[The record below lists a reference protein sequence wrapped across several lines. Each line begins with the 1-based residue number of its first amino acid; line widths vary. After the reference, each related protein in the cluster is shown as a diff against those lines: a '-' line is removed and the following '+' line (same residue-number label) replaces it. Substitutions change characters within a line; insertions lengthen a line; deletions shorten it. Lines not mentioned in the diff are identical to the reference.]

1 LSINPIVKE
10 YVRVYIFNLF
20 VSFKFLAM
28 KKLLSLP
35 FLICGAIFIF
45 TSCDLEDRPG
55 AFEPTDEASVKTV
68 EWTAE
73 QVRLISRNAGNTIP
87 RVGFD
92 DGVDLMPGYHQWD
105 YWPILNLDGSIANIN
120 GFRVMIVLTAPD
132 TVLSGKRHDIVR
144 HRYAISRDGVDWQ
157 DAGMVFTEEAILG
170 SRQWAGSAYY
180 DQASNRV
187 YFYYTAAGQKGEN
200 MDNGGGAVSGG
211 PGNTG
216 DEGGISYDQKIA
228 LATAQ
233 VSNQSD
239 TVLFENFSD
248 HKIILEADNRI
259 YQLATGMDETGT
271 VFAFRDPFIFRDP
284 TTNKFFMTWTAR
296 EAGDITTYNGAIG
309 LAEAIDNDL
318 SNWRLLPPLVVT
330 NINSELE
337 RPHFIYHNNRFYL
350 YFSTHIEK
358 FSPEVMDRV
367 NSPEGMYGFG
377 SDTFLGPYE
386 PLNGS
391 ALVAGNPI
399 DDPYATFSWHVLQDN
414 TVLSNTNYYNI
425 QPGLDVSEFG
435 DLGEE
440 WDKIHFGGTLAPRL
454 ILSVN
459 QNEVLL
465 TGTLPPSLP

>member
-1 LSINPIVKE
+1 
-10 YVRVYIFNLF
+10 
-20 VSFKFLAM
+20 M
-28 KKLLSLP
+28 KKTMSFL
-35 FLICGAIFIF
+35 FLIFGAIFLLA
-45 TSCDLEDRPG
+45 SCNFDDNPDISDPINNED
-55 AFEPTDEASVKTV
+55 VKTV

-73 QVRLISRNAGNTIP
+73 QVRLISRNPENTIP

-92 DGVDLMPGYHQWD
+92 DGVDLMPGYYQWD
-105 YWPILNLDGSIANIN
+105 YWPILNLDGSIATIN
-120 GFRVMIVLTAPD
+120 GFKVMVVLTAPD
-132 TVLSGKRHDIVR
+132 TVMSGKRHDIVR
-144 HRYAISRDGVDWQ
+144 HRYAISRDGVSWQ
-157 DAGMVFTEEAILG
+157 DAGMVFSEEAILG

-187 YFYYTAAGQKGEN
+187 FFYYTAAGIKGEN
-200 MDNGGGAVSGG
+200 MGNGGGNVSGG
-211 PGNTG
+211 PGNSG
-216 DEGGISYDQKIA
+216 DDGGISYDQKIA

-233 VSNQSD
+233 VSNQAD
-239 TVLFENFSD
+239 TVLFENFSQ
-248 HKIILEADNRI
+248 HRIILEADGQI
-259 YQLATGMDETGT
+259 YQPATGIDETGT

-284 TTNKFFMTWTAR
+284 STNKFFMTFTGR
-296 EAGDITTYNGAIG
+296 EAGDITIFNGAVG
-309 LAEAIDNDL
+309 LAEAVNNDL

-337 RPHFIYHNNRFYL
+337 RPHFILHNNRYYL

-358 FSPEVMDRV
+358 FAPEVRDRV
-367 NSPEGMYGFG
+367 NSPEGMYGFAC
-377 SDTFLGPYE
+377 DQFLGPYE

-391 ALVAGNPI
+391 ALVAGNPV
-399 DDPYATFSWHVLQDN
+399 DDPYATFSWHVLRDN

-454 ILSVN
+454 ILSVTG
-459 QNEVLL
+459 NEVKL

>member
-1 LSINPIVKE
+1 
-10 YVRVYIFNLF
+10 
-20 VSFKFLAM
+20 M
-28 KKLLSLP
+28 KKSLLIP
-35 FLICGAIFIF
+35 FLLLGSFLFF
-45 TSCDLEDRPG
+45 TACNFDDNPNTSEPINNED
-55 AFEPTDEASVKTV
+55 VQTV

-73 QVRLISRNAGNTIP
+73 HVRLISRNPENTIP

-92 DGVDLMPGYHQWD
+92 DGVDLMPGYYQWD
-105 YWPILNLDGSIANIN
+105 YWPILNLDGSIATIN

-132 TVLSGKRHDIVR
+132 TVMSGKRHDIVR
-144 HRYAISRDGVDWQ
+144 HRYAISRDGVNWQ
-157 DAGMVFTEEAILG
+157 DAGMVFSEDAILG

-180 DQASNRV
+180 DQASRNV

-200 MDNGGGAVSGG
+200 MTNGGGSVSGG

-216 DEGGISYDQKIA
+216 DDGGISYDQKIA
-228 LATAQ
+228 LATAR
-233 VSNQSD
+233 VSTQSD
-239 TVLFENFSD
+239 TVLFENFSQ
-248 HKIILEADNRI
+248 HRIILEADNSI
-259 YQLATGMDETGT
+259 YQQATGMDETGT

-284 TTNKFFMTWTAR
+284 ATNKYFMTWTAR

-309 LAEAIDNDL
+309 LAEAVNNDL

-337 RPHFIYHNNRFYL
+337 RPHFILYNNRYYL

-367 NSPEGMYGFG
+367 NSPEGMYGF
-377 SDTFLGPYE
+377 SSENFLGPYE
-386 PLNGS
+386 PINGS

-459 QNEVLL
+459 GNQVVLS
-465 TGTLPPSLP
+465 GTLPPSLP

>member
-1 LSINPIVKE
+1 LLINPI
-10 YVRVYIFNLF
+10 IFSNVVIIIQILYY
-20 VSFKFLAM
+20 SFKFLAM
-28 KKLLSLP
+28 KKLLMLP
-35 FLICGAIFIF
+35 FLMIGAILILN
-45 TSCDLEDRPG
+45 SCDFNDRPSD
-55 AFEPTDEASVKTV
+55 FEPTDEGAVQTV

-73 QVRLISRNAGNTIP
+73 QVRLISRNAENTIP

-105 YWPILNLDGSIANIN
+105 YWPILNLDGSIARIN

-144 HRYAISRDGVDWQ
+144 HRYAISRDGVTWQ

-180 DQASNRV
+180 DQSNGRV
-187 YFYYTAAGQKGEN
+187 YFYYTAAGIKGEN
-200 MDNGGGAVSGG
+200 PASGGGSVSGG
-211 PGNTG
+211 PGNSG
-216 DEGGISYDQKIA
+216 DDGGISYDQKLA

-233 VSNQSD
+233 VANQSD
-239 TVLFENFSD
+239 TVLFENFSE
-248 HKIILEADNRI
+248 HRIILEADGRM
-259 YQLATGMDETGT
+259 YQPATGMDETGT

-284 TTNKFFMTWTAR
+284 KTNKFFLTFTGR
-296 EAGDITTYNGAIG
+296 EAGEITTYNGAVG

-318 SNWRLLPPLVVT
+318 TRWRLLPPLVVT

-337 RPHFIYHNNRFYL
+337 RPHFIYHNNRYYM

-367 NSPEGMYGFG
+367 NSPEGIYGFAC
-377 SDTFLGPYE
+377 DDFLGPYV
-386 PLNGS
+386 PLNES

-399 DDPYATFSWHVLQDN
+399 EDPYATFSWHVLQDN

-454 ILSVN
+454 VLNVNGNAVTLS
-459 QNEVLL
+459 
-465 TGTLPPSLP
+465 GTLPASLP